1 MIMYDIYFKTRS
13 IIISHIG
20 LYFPGNFYIKINV
33 LCYRDVYS
41 SKLLSSHKNISDS
54 EAEITYANLKL
65 GNIFIH
71 WNNIFK

>member
-13 IIISHIG
+13 IIISHTG
-20 LYFPGNFYIKINV
+20 LYFPGNFYIKIKV

-41 SKLLSSHKNISDS
+41 SIFSSHKIMSDS

-65 GNIFIH
+65 GNTFIH
-71 WNNIFK
+71 